1 MDRFLYIS
9 MSGAKETLRAQ
20 TVNNHN
26 LANASTTGFR
36 ADLSAFR
43 SRAVAGSGY
52 ASRAY
57 ATNSTT
63 GWDQT
68 QGALVSTGRDLDVAI
83 QGPGW
88 IAVQGPDGREAYTRA
103 GDLRVDPSGMLM
115 TGTGHTVLGD
125 GGPLSV
131 PPNSSVM
138 IAADGTVSIVPLGQ
152 GPETTALVG
161 RIKLVNPP
169 AQSLV
174 RGEDGLFRDSQNI
187 GMRADAP
194 ADANV
199 RLASGVLES
208 SNVNTAD
215 AMVTMIELA
224 RHFDLQVKAMRT
236 AEENAAS
243 AAQLLKSG

>member
-36 ADLSAFR
+36 ADLSAFQ
-43 SRAVAGSGY
+43 SRAVAGSGF

-57 ATNSTT
+57 ATNSTI
-63 GWDQT
+63 GWDASP
-68 QGALVSTGRDLDVAI
+68 GSVMSTGRDLDVGI

-88 IAVQGPDGREAYTRA
+88 MAVQGPDGREAYTRA
-103 GDLRVDPSGMLM
+103 GDLRVDPSGVLM
-115 TGTGHTVLGD
+115 NGSGQTVMGE
-125 GGPLSV
+125 GGPISV
-131 PPNSSVM
+131 PPNTSLLV
-138 IAADGTVSIVPLGQ
+138 AADGTISIVPVGQ
-152 GPETTALVG
+152 GPETTSQVG

-169 AQSLV
+169 AESLA
-174 RGEDGLFRDSQNI
+174 RGEDGLFRMND
-187 GMRADAP
+187 GTDAP
-194 ADANV
+194 PDANV

-208 SNVNTAD
+208 SNVNVAD
-215 AMVTMIELA
+215 AMVNMIELS

-236 AEENAAS
+236 AEENAAA
-243 AAQLLKSG
+243 AAQLLKG